1 MADEKWYQNPV
12 AKAGM
17 AAIVI
22 IPAILGLL
30 MLFTESDL
38 KRAGAAAFNYKPGE
52 WVNPAPQQIKGTWA
66 KDGRCEDDDSLLV
79 IFSDGG
85 YRWRTS
91 RTDWGFARG
100 KYRYDSPQ
108 AYRVFFRL
116 QRLVQTSEDP
126 DQVITVSGSIL
137 KKYNLK
143 GGTSET
149 YEKCRS

>member
-1 MADEKWYQNPV
+1 MAEERWWQNPV
-12 AKAGM
+12 AKAAL
-17 AAIVI
+17 AALVI
-22 IPAILGLL
+22 IPAVLGGLTL
-30 MLFTESDL
+30 VTDDAM
-38 KRAGAAAFNYKPGE
+38 KRAGAEAFNYKPGE
-52 WVNPAPQQIKGTWA
+52 WVNPVPQQLKGTWA
-66 KDGRCEDDDSLLV
+66 KEGRCQDDGSLLV

-91 RTDWGFARG
+91 PTDWGFARG

-116 QRLVQTSEDP
+116 QRLVQTGDEP
-126 DQVITVSGSIL
+126 DQVITVSGTTL

-143 GGTSET
+143 AATSET